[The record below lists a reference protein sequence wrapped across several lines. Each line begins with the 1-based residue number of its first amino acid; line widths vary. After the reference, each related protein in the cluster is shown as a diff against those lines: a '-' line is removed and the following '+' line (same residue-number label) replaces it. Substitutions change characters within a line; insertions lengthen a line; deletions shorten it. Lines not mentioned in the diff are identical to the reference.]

1 MVDEGR
7 ARGGICANNNCVV
20 HIWKRV
26 YEYKVSVNGDACITV
41 HLGGGWH
48 QSEVVQQR
56 DDIVQHEVMSYNEV
70 AAYNNPTRAGVQR
83 GTKPV
88 RE

>member
-1 MVDEGR
+1 M
-7 ARGGICANNNCVV
+7 
-20 HIWKRV
+20 
-26 YEYKVSVNGDACITV
+26 TV

-48 QSEVVQQR
+48 QMEDVQQQ
-56 DDIVQHEVMSYNEV
+56 DDVVQHEVTSYNKV